1 MRRYDGSKGVRMKAL
16 RCFHQFPDVLSNH
29 LMCHIARRNFRNFLP
44 YPLNTSPPK
53 VQLDAYTFLF
63 SAVHLGM
70 QLNTG
75 QDKVE
80 VAHYKPGEE
89 AGDKLIMETGHLSDL
104 LRGKLCPIL
113 TPSPILHPAGPYL
126 LAVQVFLSST
136 IHTFVLL

>member
-1 MRRYDGSKGVRMKAL
+1 M
-16 RCFHQFPDVLSNH
+16 
-29 LMCHIARRNFRNFLP
+29 
-44 YPLNTSPPK
+44 LN
-53 VQLDAYTFLF
+53 TFLF

-75 QDKVE
+75 QDEVE
-80 VAHYKPGEE
+80 VAHYKPAEE

-126 LAVQVFLSST
+126 LAVQVFLPST
-136 IHTFVLL
+136 KHTKILLTTQIDPQRKHCWTVPSGELGVSPIPNFFLVFWRASL